1 MPRRAREFPEEGE
14 FVIATVKSIHNY
26 GAFLSL
32 DEYSGKDGFMHI
44 SEVAPT
50 FVRNIRDYLKEGQK
64 IVAKVIRVD
73 PTKGHIDLSLK
84 RVKQQERKAKLQ
96 EFKRGQKAEN
106 LLRIAAEKVGKD
118 FETAWKEVW
127 VPLEEEYGEVYAAF
141 EEVAQNGIE
150 AIKDLIPDEWLPVL
164 EKIIKSYV
172 EIPTVTIDAEF
183 EITVPTP
190 NGVEVIKEA
199 LVKARDTANEE
210 EGVDVR
216 FSYLGAPRYRIDI
229 TAPDYYKAEAVLEK
243 IASEILS
250 VIKQADGE
258 ASLIRKEKKI
268 RKIKRRGA

>member
-14 FVIATVKSIHNY
+14 FVVATVKDIHNY

-32 DEYSGKDGFMHI
+32 DEYPGKDGFMHI

-106 LLRIAAEKVGKD
+106 LLRIAAERAGKD

-127 VPLEEEYGEVYAAF
+127 IPLEEEYGEVYAAF
-141 EEVAQNGIE
+141 EDVAQNGIE
-150 AIKDLIPDEWLPVL
+150 IIKGLIPDEWLPVL
-164 EKIIKSYV
+164 EEIIKSYV

-199 LVKARDTANEE
+199 LIKARDTANEE
-210 EGVDVR
+210 KGVDVK

-243 IASEILS
+243 IAAEILN

-258 ASLIRKEKKI
+258 ASLIRKERKI
-268 RKIKRRGA
+268 RKIKRREA